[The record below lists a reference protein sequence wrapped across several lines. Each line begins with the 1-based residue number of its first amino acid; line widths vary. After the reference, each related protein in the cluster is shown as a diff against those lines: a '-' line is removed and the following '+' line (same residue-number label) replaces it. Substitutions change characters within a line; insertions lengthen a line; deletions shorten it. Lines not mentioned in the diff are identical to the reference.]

1 MITDRA
7 IAELCVALY
16 AYPDNPPMTWDHYDP
31 GEYDGVC
38 WALKRAGDT
47 DVIIL
52 RGSTTQADWIHDAE
66 TWAAP
71 ETNPLYEHMGPVHY
85 GFSCGMDRMWRD
97 ARLLTGKKVIV
108 AGHSLGAGRAC
119 ILTGLMIADGE
130 PPIARVCFGEP
141 RPAYAQLGEYIKSV
155 PARSYRNAG
164 AWGHDLVTD
173 VPFTLPEFPFVHPAP
188 LIDIDV
194 PPDQEIVSRWSVFA
208 GHHLPLY
215 VRGLAAHPNT
225 A

>member
-7 IAELCVALY
+7 IAELCGALY
-16 AYPDNPPMTWDHYDP
+16 AYPGNPPMTWDHYDP

-38 WALKRAGDT
+38 WALKRIDDT
-47 DVIIL
+47 DVIVL

-66 TWAAP
+66 TWSEP
-71 ETNPLYEHMGPVHY
+71 VENEKFGPVHY
-85 GFSCGMDRMWRD
+85 GFSCGMERVWHD
-97 ARLLTGKKVIV
+97 AQKVLRGV
-108 AGHSLGAGRAC
+108 KVLVSGHSLGAGRAC
-119 ILTGLMIADGE
+119 ILTAIMVSEGWA
-130 PPIARVCFGEP
+130 PNARICFGEP
-141 RPAYAQLGEYIKSV
+141 RPGYAQLGEFIKDV

-164 AWGHDLVTD
+164 TWGHDLVTD
-173 VPFTLPEFPFVHPAP
+173 VPFTLPEFPFVHPMP

-215 VRGLAAHPNT
+215 VRGLAA
-225 A
+225 AA

>member
-16 AYPDNPPMTWDHYDP
+16 AYPGNPPMTWDYHDP

-38 WALKRAGDT
+38 WALKCIDDT

-71 ETNPLYEHMGPVHY
+71 VTRYEWMGPVHY
-85 GFSCGMDRMWRD
+85 GFSCGMERMWD
-97 ARLLTGKKVIV
+97 DVKKRIGGLDVIV

-119 ILTGLMIADGE
+119 ILTALMTADKR
-130 PPIARVCFGEP
+130 PPSARVCFGEP
-141 RPAYAQLGEYIKSV
+141 RPGYAQLGEFIKDV

-173 VPFTLPEFPFVHPAP
+173 VPFTLPEFPFVHPMP

-215 VRGLAAHPNT
+215 VRGLAA